1 LAKRLDEVAETV
13 QELILLNCTNH
24 NDISQIIHEKN
35 KEDKQLHQE
44 WIHTLEDYYTNLEN
58 WQDDIIN
65 LAETKTS
72 PQKLVESFE
81 KIRDLEVTQSWLD
94 KEINI
99 TDVKINKDKKLGEG
113 AHGTVYEGDV
123 NGIPVAVKQLK
134 DLKDIHTFVTE
145 CKFLSSIRGPFIAR
159 FLGGCLDEK
168 DKKCLIL
175 TELATNGSLKTLIYG
190 NFVLEPRI
198 VYRLLR
204 DIVRGMALLHDMDVE
219 HRDLKPSNVLIDS
232 NFRARIGDFGLSK
245 FVSESSTKTFT
256 GTLAYMAPELIS
268 EWKSPAPDRKDP
280 DPKKTKF
287 LCDVYSFGIL
297 ANELVTRKPPYDGKS
312 IEESNCYDRIV
323 EKKRKT
329 RNKNRTTDRKSKRKR
344 KRKRQKIKNRS
355 SLRTCEG

>member
-1 LAKRLDEVAETV
+1 MNVF
-13 QELILLNCTNH
+13 QIFEL
-24 NDISQIIHEKN
+24 
-35 KEDKQLHQE
+35 
-44 WIHTLEDYYTNLEN
+44 
-58 WQDDIIN
+58 
-65 LAETKTS
+65 
-72 PQKLVESFE
+72 F
-81 KIRDLEVTQSWLD
+81 
-94 KEINI
+94 
-99 TDVKINKDKKLGEG
+99 
-113 AHGTVYEGDV
+113 
-123 NGIPVAVKQLK
+123 
-134 DLKDIHTFVTE
+134 
-145 CKFLSSIRGPFIAR
+145 
-159 FLGGCLDEK
+159 
-168 DKKCLIL
+168 
-175 TELATNGSLKTLIYG
+175 YG

-344 KRKRQKIKNRS
+344 QKIKNRS